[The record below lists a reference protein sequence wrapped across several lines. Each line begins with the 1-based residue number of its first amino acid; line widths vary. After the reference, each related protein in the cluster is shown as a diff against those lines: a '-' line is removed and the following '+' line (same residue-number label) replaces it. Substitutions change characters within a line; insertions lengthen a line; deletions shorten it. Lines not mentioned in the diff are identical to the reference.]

1 MKTPKLDMGNYSYL
15 LFRVTKSLYSIF
27 ISSEGN
33 LLSSVNTIL
42 GGLQKDTQ
50 YRIRE
55 TVIDTLGKLGI
66 AYVNISLNPRDLI
79 CLRLI
84 LRLYSL
90 IT

>member
-1 MKTPKLDMGNYSYL
+1 MPKSDLGKYIITS
-15 LFRVTKSLYSIF
+15 RVTKSLYSIF

-66 AYVNISLNPRDLI
+66 AYVKDILTYRD
-79 CLRLI
+79 
-84 LRLYSL
+84 
-90 IT
+90 